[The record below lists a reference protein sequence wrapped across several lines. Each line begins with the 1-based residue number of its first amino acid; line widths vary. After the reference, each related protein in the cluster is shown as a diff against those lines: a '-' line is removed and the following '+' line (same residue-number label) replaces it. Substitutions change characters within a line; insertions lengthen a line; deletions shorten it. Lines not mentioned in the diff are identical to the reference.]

1 MGAASST
8 EVWAMP
14 VRFLQKSLS
23 LGLSVGI
30 TNSLNSD
37 STLNLA
43 EAEIRIAGNS
53 MISGG
58 EESESSLSQ
67 QVDSKSTTMR
77 KSKTCFPSA
86 LPSRPRLSAYRVVI
100 APYLRAKAMVFADIL
115 TAFAFCDAAP
125 FRVPA
130 KKFYFTASN
139 PSSRKQTT
147 CWLWFLQSPDSRASR
162 PFMKSVY
169 SLALILARRMITKLF
184 LQNRRNFKR

>member
-1 MGAASST
+1 
-8 EVWAMP
+8 MP

-23 LGLSVGI
+23 LGLSVGM

-37 STLNLA
+37 STLHSA

-58 EESESSLSQ
+58 EESGSSLSQ

-115 TAFAFCDAAP
+115 KAFCDAAP

-147 CWLWFLQSPDSRASR
+147 CSLWFLQSPDSRASR

-169 SLALILARRMITKLF
+169 SLALNLARRMFTKLF